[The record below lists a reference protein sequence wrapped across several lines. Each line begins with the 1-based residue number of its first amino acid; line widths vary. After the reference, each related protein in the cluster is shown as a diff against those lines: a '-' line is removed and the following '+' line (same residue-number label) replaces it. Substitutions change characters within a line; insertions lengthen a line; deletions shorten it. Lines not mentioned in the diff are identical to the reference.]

1 MQVELKALE
10 PELKQ
15 KSEDTAKL
23 MEKLAIDQE
32 KADAV
37 RKVVLEDEAVAKVKA
52 EETKSIADDAQRD
65 LNSALPALENAI
77 KALDSLDKNDIT
89 EIKAFNNPPEMVQ
102 TVMEAVCILVG
113 SKPDWP
119 TAKGLLGDSNF
130 LKNLTNFDKDNIP
143 EARIK
148 KLKIYIDNPKFIPEE
163 VAKVSKACRSLCL
176 WARAIDVY
184 AKVFKEVEP
193 KKAKLKQAEDELRVV
208 MSELKLKQEKLA
220 EVENQI
226 KELQNQYEFSVS
238 EKKKLEHSIQQTSSR
253 LKRASKLT
261 TALADEQVR
270 WKESIEVFD
279 KELGNVVGNVF
290 IAAACVAYYGAFPS
304 NYRQELVK
312 KWTEESVAHNIPIS
326 ENTNIIQVLS
336 HPFMIRQ
343 WNTDGLPR
351 DDFSTENAIL
361 VTKGRRWPL
370 MIDPQEQANRWIRNK
385 ERNNSLKIIK
395 LSDGNFLRTLE
406 NCVRIGMPVLLEDL
420 GEQIDPSLEPILLK
434 QTYMSGGRLL
444 IRLGDSDIEYDP
456 NFRFYMTTKLSNP
469 HYLPEVCIKVTIINF
484 SVTKSGL
491 EDQILSDVVR
501 LERPDLEEERN
512 KLIVNINNDRNQL
525 KAIEDKILKML
536 FESEGNI
543 LDNEELVNTL
553 NDSKT
558 TSQAI
563 SRRLEEA
570 EKTEA
575 NISTAREKYRPVAA
589 KGSIMYFVVA
599 DLGLIDPMYQFSL
612 RYFTQL
618 FNTTIENSTKSSDL
632 EKRLEILLRETTI
645 AVYTNISRGLFEKDK
660 LVFSFMLCVEILKL
674 NGKINSHEWT
684 YFLRGAPGMDKKRPP
699 KPDLKWLSDAYWNNA
714 CDLASNIEK
723 FKNLTDDIQKKPISV
738 RLGDLTINLNQID
751 SFGSNDPFSY
761 EKDLEEFDKLILIKN
776 FADDKVVQAVT
787 IFVSRNLGK
796 VFVESPAT
804 DLNTLYKDMSNRI
817 SLVFILST
825 GSDPMGA
832 FLRFA
837 KEMGM
842 SNKIQSISLGQG
854 QGPVAEKMINSA
866 IKTGEWIFL
875 QNCHLAASWMI
886 AMEELVKKISDP
898 ITPVHQ
904 DYRLFLSSMPAKT
917 FPVSVLQNSVKV
929 TNEPP
934 KGLRANTKRAFGEIQ
949 PSFFEENM
957 LGLDWKKII
966 FGICFFHAII
976 QERKKFGSLGWNIKY
991 EFNDSDRECALLN
1004 FQMFCKD
1011 GFIPWDA
1018 LIYITGEITYGGR
1031 VTDFW
1036 DQRCLRTILKRFFS
1050 PETLVPNYKFSGSG
1064 IYYAPELET
1073 LKEYREYID
1082 GLPIIDDPEI
1092 FGMHQN
1098 ANITFQSQET
1108 SYLITTILDVQPRVS
1123 TGGSGKSN
1131 DDIVYEL
1138 ADSILGKIPDKLDI
1152 EKAPQAIFEPDSC
1165 GRLNSLTTV
1174 LQQEVDRF
1182 NKLLRIIKTSLNN
1195 LKKAI
1200 KGFVVMDEEL
1210 EKMYTSF
1217 INNQV
1222 PGMWSNVAYPSLKTL
1237 GSWVKDL
1244 QLRCDFIDVNKKNF

>member
-1 MQVELKALE
+1 MARQRVANGLKKLLETNQLVETMQIELKALE

-23 MEKLAIDQE
+23 MEKLAVDQE

-65 LNSALPALENAI
+65 LNQALPALENAI
-77 KALDSLDKNDIT
+77 KALDALDKNDIT
-89 EIKAFNNPPEMVQ
+89 EIKSFNIPPEMVQ
-102 TVMEAVCILVG
+102 TVMEAVCILLGV
-113 SKPDWP
+113 KPDWAA
-119 TAKGLLGDSNF
+119 AKSLLGDSNF
-130 LKNLTNFDKDNIP
+130 LKNLSTYDKDNIA
-143 EARIK
+143 EAKIK
-148 KLKIYIDNPKFIPEE
+148 KLKPYIDNPKFLPEE

-176 WARAIDVY
+176 WVRAIDIY

-193 KKAKLKQAEDELRVV
+193 KKAKLKLAEEELKVV
-208 MSELKLKQEKLA
+208 MSELKAKQDKLQ

-238 EKKKLEHSIQQTSSR
+238 EKKKLEHSMQQTSSR

-261 TALADEQVR
+261 TALADEQIR
-270 WKESIEVFD
+270 WQESIKMFD
-279 KELGNVVGNVF
+279 KELEHVIGNVF
-290 IAAACVAYYGAFPS
+290 ISAACVAYFGAFPS

-312 KWTEESVAHNIPIS
+312 SWTQGSIEHNIPIS

-336 HPFMIRQ
+336 HPFMVRQ

-385 ERNNSLKIIK
+385 ERENSLKIIK

-406 NCVRIGMPVLLEDL
+406 NCVRIGMPILLEDL
-420 GEQIDPSLEPILLK
+420 GEQIDPALEPILLK
-434 QTYMSGGRLL
+434 QTYLSGGRLL

-512 KLIVNINNDRNQL
+512 RLIISINNDKNQL

-543 LDNEELVNTL
+543 LDNEELVNIL

-563 SRRLEEA
+563 SRRLAEA
-570 EKTEA
+570 EKTEV
-575 NISTAREKYRPVAA
+575 NITTAREKYRPVAA

-612 RYFTQL
+612 RYFTNL
-618 FNTTIENSTKSSDL
+618 FNLTIENSTKSKEL
-632 EKRLEILLRETTI
+632 EKRLEILLNETTVAI
-645 AVYTNISRGLFEKDK
+645 YTNVSRGLFEKDK
-660 LVFSFMLCVEILKL
+660 LVFSFMLCAEILKL
-674 NGKINSHEWT
+674 NGKISNSDWIF
-684 YFLRGAPGMDKKRPP
+684 FLRGSPGMDKIRLA
-699 KPDLKWLSDAYWNNA
+699 KPDLKWLSDSNWNNA
-714 CDLASNIEK
+714 CDLASNIER
-723 FKNLTDDIQKKPISV
+723 FKTLTDDIQKKPI
-738 RLGDLTINLNQID
+738 RITI
-751 SFGSNDPFSY
+751 
-761 EKDLEEFDKLILIKN
+761 KDLEVNVNSIDGENQHEYEKNLPDFDKLMLIKN
-776 FADDKVVQAVT
+776 FAEDKVVQAVT
-787 IFVSRNLGK
+787 LFVAQNLGQ

-804 DLNTLYKDMSNRI
+804 DLNTLYKDMSCRTP
-817 SLVFILST
+817 LVFILST
-825 GSDPMGA
+825 GSDPMGS

-837 KEMGM
+837 KEMAM

-854 QGPVAEKMINSA
+854 QGPVAEKLINAA
-866 IKTGEWIFL
+866 IKNGEWVFL
-875 QNCHLAASWMI
+875 QNCHLAASWMLS
-886 AMEELVKKISDP
+886 MEELIKKIADP
-898 ITPVHQ
+898 ITPINQ
-904 DYRLFLSSMPAKT
+904 DFRLFLSSMPAKT

-949 PSFFEENM
+949 QSFFEENILNM
-957 LGLDWKKII
+957 EWKKIV

-1036 DQRCLRTILKRFFS
+1036 DQRCLRTILKTFFS
-1050 PETLVPNYKFSGSG
+1050 PETLNPGYKFSNSG
-1064 IYYAPELET
+1064 TYYAPELDT
-1073 LKEYREYID
+1073 LKQYRDYIEN
-1082 GLPIIDDPEI
+1082 LPIIDDPEI

-1098 ANITFQSQET
+1098 ANITFQV
-1108 SYLITTILDVQPRVS
+1108 IIL
-1123 TGGSGKSN
+1123 K
-1131 DDIVYEL
+1131 L
-1138 ADSILGKIPDKLDI
+1138 KIYHF
-1152 EKAPQAIFEPDSC
+1152 Q
-1165 GRLNSLTTV
+1165 
-1174 LQQEVDRF
+1174 
-1182 NKLLRIIKTSLNN
+1182 
-1195 LKKAI
+1195 
-1200 KGFVVMDEEL
+1200 
-1210 EKMYTSF
+1210 F
-1217 INNQV
+1217 I
-1222 PGMWSNVAYPSLKTL
+1222 
-1237 GSWVKDL
+1237 
-1244 QLRCDFIDVNKKNF
+1244 